1 MKSFLQFLSEAET
14 SASTRAKQMGLVGD
28 GHGDWYDKKGK
39 LIAKTVKGQLKIF
52 GQGSGPQQQ
61 ATPQIDPQGQL
72 NQLAQQSAAAEQE
85 RQAAEQEQSQDLG
98 TLTIAFG
105 RFNPPTAGHEKLL
118 KKVANVAKDGDY
130 VIYPSR
136 SHDPK
141 KNPLDPDTKIG
152 FMKQMFPDHAEH
164 IQNDANAKSI
174 FDVLKSAY
182 EQGYS
187 GVNVVV
193 GSDRLP
199 EFEKLTNNYNGKLY
213 DFQSIN
219 VVSAGERDPDADD
232 VSGMS
237 ASKLRAAA
245 MENDFDS
252 FMKGMPKAM
261 DEKKAK
267 QLFSQIQQSMKEKS
281 KKKTRKESFELWE
294 VAPKLDQKS
303 LRENFIA
310 KKIFSVGKLV
320 ENLNTG
326 LIGRVIRAGANHLIC
341 VTEDKIMFKSWI
353 TDVSEVD

>member
-1 MKSFLQFLSEAET
+1 MKRFLQFLSEAET
-14 SASTRAKQMGLVGD
+14 SASTRAKQMGLQGN
-28 GHGDWYDKKGK
+28 GHGDWYDKKGR

-52 GQGSGPQQQ
+52 GQGAGTQQQ
-61 ATPQIDPQGQL
+61 ASPQIDPQGQL
-72 NQLAQQSAAAEQE
+72 NALAQQSAAAEQE
-85 RQAAEQEQSQDLG
+85 RQAAEQEQPKDLG

-174 FDVLKSAY
+174 FDVLKSAH
-182 EQGYS
+182 EQGYT

-199 EFEKLTNNYNGKLY
+199 EFEKLTNTYNGKLY

-219 VVSAGERDPDADD
+219 VISAGERDPDADD

-245 MENDFDS
+245 ASNDFES
-252 FMKGMPKAM
+252 FMQGMPKSM
-261 DEKKAK
+261 DEKKSK
-267 QLFSQIQQSMKEKS
+267 QLFSQIQQSMKQTS
-281 KKKTRKESFELWE
+281 KKKTKKESFELWE
-294 VAPKLDQKS
+294 IAPKLDQYT

-310 KKIFSVGKLV
+310 KKVFSVGKLV
-320 ENLNTG
+320 ENLHTG

-353 TDVSEVD
+353 TDVSELN

>member
-1 MKSFLQFLSEAET
+1 MKRFLEFLSEAET
-14 SASTRAKQMGLVGD
+14 AASSRAKQMGLVGN
-28 GHGDWYDKKGK
+28 GHGDWYDKKGR

-52 GQGSGPQQQ
+52 GQGAGPQQQ
-61 ATPQIDPQGQL
+61 AAPQIDPQGQL

-85 RQAAEQEQSQDLG
+85 RQAAEQEQPKDLG

-118 KKVANVAKDGDY
+118 DKVANVAKDGDY

-152 FMKQMFPDHAEH
+152 FMKQMFPNHAER
-164 IQNDANAKSI
+164 IQNDVGAKTI

-245 MENDFDS
+245 LENDFDS
-252 FMKGMPKAM
+252 FMKGMPKSM
-261 DEKKAK
+261 DEKKSK

-281 KKKTRKESFELWE
+281 KKKIKKESFELWE
-294 VAPKLDQKS
+294 VAPKLDQYN

-310 KKIFSVGKLV
+310 NKIFSVGRMV
-320 ENLNTG
+320 ENLHTG
-326 LIGRVIRAGANHLIC
+326 LIGRIIRAGTNYLIC

-353 TDVSEVD
+353 TDVSEVN

>member
-1 MKSFLQFLSEAET
+1 MKTFLQFLSEAET
-14 SASTRAKQMGLVGD
+14 TASTRAKQMGLQGD
-28 GHGDWYDKKGK
+28 GHGDWYDTKGK
-39 LIAKTVKGQLKIF
+39 LVAKTVKGQLKIF
-52 GQGSGPQQQ
+52 GQGAGPQHQAQQ
-61 ATPQIDPQGQL
+61 QIDPQGQL
-72 NQLAQQSAAAEQE
+72 NALAQQSAQMQQDRA
-85 RQAAEQEQSQDLG
+85 AAEQEQSKDLG

-152 FMKQMFPDHAEH
+152 FMKQMFPDHADH
-164 IQNDANAKSI
+164 IQNDASAKSI
-174 FDVLKSAY
+174 FDVLKSAN

-187 GVNVVV
+187 GVNIVV

-199 EFEKLTNNYNGKLY
+199 EFEKLANNYNGKLY
-213 DFQSIN
+213 DFQNIN
-219 VVSAGERDPDADD
+219 VLSAGERDPDSND

-245 MENDFDS
+245 LSNDFES

-261 DEKKAK
+261 DEKKTK
-267 QLFSQIQQSMKEKS
+267 QLFSQIQQSMSKSS
-281 KKKTRKESFELWE
+281 KKTKKESYELWE
-294 VAPKLDQKS
+294 IAPRLDQQS

-310 KKIFSVGKLV
+310 KKIFSVGKLI
-320 ENLNTG
+320 ENMHTG
-326 LIGRVIRAGANHLIC
+326 LVGRIIRSGANHLIC
-341 VTEDKIMFKSWI
+341 LTTEGIMFRSWI
-353 TDVSEVD
+353 TDVSEVN

>member
-1 MKSFLQFLSEAET
+1 MKSFLRFLSEAET
-14 SASTRAKQMGLVGD
+14 SASTKAKQMGLQGN
-28 GHGDWYDKKGK
+28 GHGDWYDKKGR
-39 LIAKTVKGQLKIF
+39 LVAKTVKGQLKIF
-52 GQGSGPQQQ
+52 GQGAGPQQQ
-61 ATPQIDPQGQL
+61 ASPQIDPQGQL
-72 NQLAQQSAAAEQE
+72 NQYAQQSAAAEQE
-85 RQAAEQEQSQDLG
+85 RQAAEQEQSKDLG

-174 FDVLKSAY
+174 FDVLKSAH

-187 GVNVVV
+187 GVNIVV

-199 EFEKLTNNYNGKLY
+199 EFEKLANNYNGKLY
-213 DFQSIN
+213 DFQNIQ

-245 MENDFDS
+245 LENDFDS

-261 DEKKAK
+261 DEKKSK
-267 QLFSQIQQSMKEKS
+267 QLFSQIQQSMKEKA
-281 KKKTRKESFELWE
+281 KKKTKKESFELWE
-294 VAPKLDQKS
+294 VAPKLDQQN
-303 LRENFIA
+303 LRENFI
-310 KKIFSVGKLV
+310 KKNIFGVGKLV

-326 LIGRVIRAGANHLIC
+326 LVGRIIRSGTNHLIC
-341 VTEDKIMFKSWI
+341 LTKEGIMFRSWI
-353 TDVSEVD
+353 TDVNEID